1 MIQLRQV
8 HVELNE
14 KPILR
19 SIDLEW
25 KQGESIALAGANG
38 AGKSTLLKVLATLLK
53 PASGKMILPKG
64 KGLRQWRQSIGTVFP
79 EIFMYDALTAKE
91 NLEFYAQLYHVNVK
105 NINRAEEMLD
115 QVGLFQVRHEWVRT
129 FSKGMRQRL
138 SIARALIHQPNYL
151 LLDEPFD
158 GLDAKSTEQI
168 ELLLRHLKSSGVG
181 WILVS
186 HDLSQAWRLC
196 NRAILLHQG
205 RIGLKATCKENAYP
219 LFMEDYRRIVKETS
233 DAIS

>member
-1 MIQLRQV
+1 MIQLHQV
-8 HVELNE
+8 HIELNE

-53 PASGKMILPKG
+53 PASGKMILPEG
-64 KGLRQWRQSIGTVFP
+64 KGLKQWRRSIGTVFP
-79 EIFMYDALTAKE
+79 ETFMYDALTAKE
-91 NLEFYAQLYHVNVK
+91 NLEFYAQLYHVNGE
-105 NINRAEEMLD
+105 NINRIEEMLD

-138 SIARALIHQPNYL
+138 SIARALIHQPDYL

-186 HDLSQAWRLC
+186 HDLTQAWRLC
-196 NRAILLHQG
+196 DRALLLHQG
-205 RIGLKATCKENAYP
+205 RICVNTICEEDGYTTFL
-219 LFMEDYRRIVKETS
+219 EDYCRKSEG
-233 DAIS
+233 DY